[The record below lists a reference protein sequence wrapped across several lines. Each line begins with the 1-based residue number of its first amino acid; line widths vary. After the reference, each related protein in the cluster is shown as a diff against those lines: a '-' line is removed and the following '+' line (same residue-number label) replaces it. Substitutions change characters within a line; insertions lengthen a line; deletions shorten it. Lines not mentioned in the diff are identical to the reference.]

1 MASDSESLRY
11 SASVEMLIYVMNELY
26 NNLSSEHYSELIN
39 TLDRGVITDLN
50 AQGKYWRE
58 AGNMFGGSLNDAVQS
73 ANDTYIKLNGD
84 TEGDVR
90 YSMVTELLIDYY
102 SDKIDEILDADK

>member
-1 MASDSESLRY
+1 
-11 SASVEMLIYVMNELY
+11 
-26 NNLSSEHYSELIN
+26 
-39 TLDRGVITDLN
+39 
-50 AQGKYWRE
+50 
-58 AGNMFGGSLNDAVQS
+58 MFGGSLNDAVQS

-102 SDKIDEILDADK
+102 SDKIDGILAADK